1 MKKVVAVM
9 TAGAL
14 LAGAARAGC
23 WTREE
28 ASAAGIR
35 QLQSMLMVTALRC
48 QAAGTGMMSDYNAF
62 VTSNRQAIAAEN
74 DRIRGHF
81 VHAQGGIAGERA
93 YDSFTTSMAN
103 GYGAGEGA
111 PQSCAAAAALAQEA
125 GSMQGS
131 VDGLLLLVARLGLS
145 AQLPEGRCEMAGPMT
160 MMTMASV
167 AAVRAPAYAAA
178 PASPDAYRP
187 DASDIVPAADA
198 PPPPAFLAPTPVNY
212 AASAPGD
219 RR

>member
-1 MKKVVAVM
+1 MKKLVAMM

-14 LAGAARAGC
+14 VAGSAQAQC
-23 WTREE
+23 WTRDE
-28 ASAAGIR
+28 ASAAGVR

-48 QAAGTGMMSDYNAF
+48 QAAGTGMMGAYNAF
-62 VTSNRQAIAAEN
+62 VTSNRQAIVAQNE
-74 DRIRGHF
+74 RIRGHF
-81 VHAQGGIAGERA
+81 VHAQGGVAGERA

-160 MMTMASV
+160 MAS
-167 AAVRAPAYAAA
+167 AAPVRQPAYAAA
-178 PASPDAYRP
+178 APVPPDAYAEVLP
-187 DASDIVPAADA
+187 VDYA
-198 PPPPAFLAPTPVNY
+198 PPPPAAAQPLAPTPASY
-212 AASAPGD
+212 MASAGADP
-219 RR
+219 R